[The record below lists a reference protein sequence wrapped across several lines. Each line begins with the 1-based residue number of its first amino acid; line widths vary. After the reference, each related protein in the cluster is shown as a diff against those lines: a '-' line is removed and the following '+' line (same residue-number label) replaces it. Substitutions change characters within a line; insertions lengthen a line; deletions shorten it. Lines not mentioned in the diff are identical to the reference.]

1 MIIRK
6 YWYVCENC
14 GQRGHLKWGPDFPET
29 CKCPTCERPKLRVT
43 GHRDF
48 SSTQLAIQRELRYVG

>member
-1 MIIRK
+1 MIVRT

-14 GQRGHLKWGPDFPET
+14 GGRGFLKWGASFPET
-29 CKCPTCERPKLRVT
+29 AKCPTCENKTLRVT

-48 SSTQLAIQRELRYVG
+48 SSTQLAIQKELNHVR

>member
-1 MIIRK
+1 MIVRK

-14 GQRGHLKWGPDFPET
+14 GREGYLAYGPSFPES
-29 CKCPTCERPKLRVT
+29 CPCPTCERRTLRVT

-48 SSTQLAIQRELRYVG
+48 SSTQLAIQREICHVR